1 MIWKMNISEKEAKTP
16 DIDQRA
22 KQQMDKWMCEW

>member
-1 MIWKMNISEKEAKTP
+1 MIWKMNISEKEAETP

-22 KQQMDKWMCEW
+22 KQQMDK